1 MSTLLDTLISY
12 VPPLTVRRFADNPTP
27 LLDPAAEHFPAT
39 ALFADIS
46 GFTEITEALAQRGPV
61 GAEELTL
68 LLNNYF
74 SELIALISEHGGE
87 IIEFAG
93 DGLLALWPADDE
105 DLALTT
111 LRASQ
116 CALSIQSSLH
126 DTYVAGDVPLALH
139 IGIGAGEIAAAH
151 VGGMF
156 GHWALLVGGAPLVQ
170 VSLANQQAMPGEI
183 ILSPEAWELV
193 EANCAGQALDR
204 GGARLIAVRIHLP
217 ERPVR
222 RLISSSEAEE
232 ALRTYIPSSILAR
245 LDAGMVGWL
254 AELRRMTVLFI
265 NLPELDYTTPLERAQ
280 AIMSDLQTALYHY
293 EGSINKLHVDDKGT
307 TLIAALGLPPLAH
320 EDDAVRALRAA
331 LAIRAEFKARGLR
344 SAIGVATGRAFCGVI
359 GSMARR
365 EYTMIGDVVNLA
377 ARLMQAASDDLL
389 CDGATFE
396 AAKDYLIFEDLPSI
410 VVKGKAV
417 PVAVYR
423 PQGESRRAR
432 GRQRAQTPIVG
443 RLAERDILG
452 EEIQGL
458 ARGKTGRPLDA
469 GSTVIVIE
477 GEAGIGKTR
486 LVEELGQMAEARR
499 MTCLVGWGDAV
510 EQSTPYHAWRGIFGQ
525 VLDVDWLAD
534 LDKRQQQ
541 VLKLLASEP
550 SLVRLAPLLNPILSL
565 DIPDNDLTSQMS
577 GQVRA
582 ENTRELLV
590 QLLRASI
597 ASSPKVVIL
606 EDAHLMDSAS
616 WALALAVS
624 QRVQPLLLV
633 IVTRPLPDPPPA
645 EYPQLLARF
654 DTQHLKLD
662 RLTPAQA
669 VALVCQRLGVSDL
682 PESVVE
688 LIQQKAE
695 GHPFFSEE
703 IAYALY
709 DSGLLVIEGGRCE
722 FAPGAGDLP
731 SLPDTIQGVV
741 TSRIDRLGVREQLT
755 LKVASVIGR
764 VFGYRILHDVH
775 PLPGEKER
783 LHQHLELLSKLNI
796 TQLETPP
803 PDLKYIFKHAI
814 TREASYDLMTYD
826 QRRQLHRAVAEWYER
841 TYVDDLAPFYP
852 LLAHHWSK
860 AEAPTQA
867 IVYLERAG
875 DQAMHHYANREAI
888 RFYNE
893 ALALDAQEGIF
904 QGQVWRA
911 RCKRQLGEAFFGLGN
926 RAASNQQLWEA
937 LALLGCPVPSS
948 NFQQITG
955 VLRQLILQAWHR
967 VRHPDP
973 TRYKES
979 ERSALREA
987 ALALERL
994 GEIAFFDNQTIPTVY
1009 AILHSLNLSEQIGP
1023 SPELARACAS
1033 TAIAMS
1039 IVRQH
1044 KLADDYL
1051 SRAQEII
1058 AGISEVSTQ
1067 ARVQQ
1072 VISLI
1077 DAGIG
1082 RWDQAMECA
1091 EGAIE
1096 KATQLGDLTLLGGS
1110 LALLAIMDYHQG
1122 FLQEAIKIRDYQNT
1136 VAQRASNVQHRI
1148 WFLSGQSANYLRM
1161 GREPDQDKPVP
1172 YLEEA
1177 ARLLSE
1183 NQEGAVDISVH
1194 GLLAYAYLRQGDLAS
1209 ARRAADQVLRTV
1221 VTTTPTVFSSLDGL
1235 CYVPEVYLALW
1246 EAGPKG
1252 SGASQLARSAL
1263 SACKA
1268 MHAFSRIFPIG
1279 QPRAWLCQG
1288 LYDWL
1293 SGRPRRAQRAWH
1305 KSLIWAENLH
1315 MPHDHGLARYEI
1327 GRHLKVSDPDREKHL
1342 AQAYALFHRIG
1353 AAYDME
1359 RVQQEL
1365 DRTIG

>member
-27 LLDPAAEHFPAT
+27 LLDPTAEYFPAT

-46 GFTEITEALAQRGPV
+46 GFTEITEALAQRGPG

-68 LLNNYF
+68 LLNSYF
-74 SELIALISEHGGE
+74 SQLITLIGEHGGE

-93 DGLLALWPADDE
+93 DGLLALWPAEDE
-105 DLALTT
+105 DLSLTT

-116 CALSIQSSLH
+116 CALAIQSSLH

-151 VGGMF
+151 LGGMF
-156 GHWALLVGGAPLVQ
+156 GHWMLLVGGAPLVQ
-170 VSLANQQAMPGEI
+170 VSLANQQATSGEI
-183 ILSPEAWELV
+183 ILSPEAWQLV
-193 EANCAGQALDR
+193 ETTCAGRPLAR
-204 GGARLIAVRIHLP
+204 GSARLIAVHTHLP

-222 RLISSSEAEE
+222 RIYSSSEAEE
-232 ALRTYIPSSILAR
+232 ALRAYISSSILAR
-245 LDAGMVGWL
+245 LDAGQIGWL
-254 AELRRMTVLFI
+254 AELRRVTVLFI
-265 NLPELDYTTPLERAQ
+265 NLPGLDHTTPLEQAQ
-280 AIMSDLQTALYHY
+280 TIISDLQTALYHY
-293 EGSINKLHVDDKGT
+293 EGSINNLYVDDKGT

-331 LAIRAEFKARGLR
+331 LAIRAEFTAQGLR
-344 SAIGVATGRAFCGVI
+344 SAIGIATGRVFCGVI

-365 EYTMIGDVVNLA
+365 EYAMIGDVVNLA
-377 ARLMQAASDDLL
+377 ARLMQAAGDDLL

-396 AAKDYLIFEDLPSI
+396 AARNHLTFEDLPSI

-423 PQGESRRAR
+423 PQHETRRAR
-432 GRQRAQTPIVG
+432 GRPRAQMPIVG
-443 RLAERDILG
+443 RLTERDILA

-534 LDKRQQQ
+534 PDTRQQQ

-550 SLVRLAPLLNPILSL
+550 NLLRLAPLLNPVLSL
-565 DIPDNDLTSQMS
+565 DIPDNDLTSQIS

-597 ASSPKVVIL
+597 AGSPKVVIL

-616 WALALAVS
+616 WALALVVS
-624 QRVQPLLLV
+624 RRVQPLLLV

-669 VALVCQRLGVSDL
+669 VVLVCQRLGVSGL
-682 PESVVE
+682 PEPVTE

-709 DSGLLVIEGGRCE
+709 DSGLLVIEGGRCI

-731 SLPDTIQGVV
+731 ALPDTIQGVV
-741 TSRIDRLGVREQLT
+741 TSRIDRLGVREQFT

-775 PLPGEKER
+775 PVSGEKEL

-814 TREASYDLMTYD
+814 TREASYNLMTYD

-841 TYVDDLAPFYP
+841 TYIDDLTPFYP

-875 DQAMHHYANREAI
+875 DQAMHQYANREAI
-888 RFYNE
+888 RFFNE
-893 ALALDAQEGIF
+893 ALALDAQEGVF

-926 RAASNQQLWEA
+926 RAAGSQHLWEA
-937 LALLGCPVPSS
+937 LALLGHPVPASIS
-948 NFQQITG
+948 QQSMGILG
-955 VLRQLILQAWHR
+955 QLVLQVWRR
-967 VRHPDP
+967 MRPPDP
-973 TRYKES
+973 TRHTKS
-979 ERSALREA
+979 ERSAYREA
-987 ALALERL
+987 ALAYERL

-1009 AILHSLNLSEQIGP
+1009 AILHGLNLSEQLGP
-1023 SPELARACAS
+1023 SPELARVCAS
-1033 TAIAMS
+1033 TAIVMS

-1044 KLADDYL
+1044 NLADNYL
-1051 SRAQEII
+1051 ERAREII
-1058 AGISEVSTQ
+1058 AGAGEMSTQ

-1077 DAGIG
+1077 DAGMG
-1082 RWDQAMECA
+1082 RWDRAMECA
-1091 EGAIE
+1091 EDAID
-1096 KATQLGDLTLLGGS
+1096 KTTRLGDLTSLGSS

-1122 FLQEAIKIRDYQNT
+1122 FLQESVKIREYQGT
-1136 VAQRASNVQHRI
+1136 VAQRAGNMQHRI
-1148 WFLSGQSANYLRM
+1148 WFLSGQSANLLRL
-1161 GREPDQDKPVP
+1161 GREADQDRPVA

-1183 NQEGAVDISVH
+1183 NQEGAVDISVQ
-1194 GLLAYAYLRQGDLAS
+1194 GLLAYAYLRRGDFPA

-1235 CYVPEVYLALW
+1235 CHVPEVYLALW
-1246 EAGPKG
+1246 EADPKG
-1252 SGASQLARSAL
+1252 VDAGKLAQSAL
-1263 SACKA
+1263 PACKA
-1268 MHAFSRIFPIG
+1268 MHTFSRIFPIG
-1279 QPRAWLCQG
+1279 QPRAWLCRG

-1293 SGRPRRAQRAWH
+1293 SGKHRQAHRDWQKGLA
-1305 KSLIWAENLH
+1305 WAEKLH
-1315 MPHDHGLARYEI
+1315 MPHDLGLAHYEI
-1327 GRHLKVSDPDREKHL
+1327 GRHLKTSDLDREKHL

-1365 DRTIG
+1365 D